1 MQTLVLGAGGFIG
14 LNVVDALTAAG
25 EVPRCGHRRRSN
37 VIPLR
42 RRKVPMVLAD
52 LSDPDSLARACE
64 GCTTVVHA
72 AGHYPRDSRTHPETL
87 ARAHREMT
95 NLLDACA
102 TTGVERLVFLSS
114 TATVARRR
122 DGRPSTEA
130 DVFTVAPGIGPYHDA
145 KWMMEQLAAAERRF
159 EVITA
164 CPGACIGPWDLR
176 VGTSALMV
184 ATARGLVPPHPDGPV
199 ALVDVRDVARAV
211 TRLLQMPAPPSR
223 VLLVSRMTRLHDFLG
238 ALADR
243 YHAPRPAPALRDA
256 DAIALADAEEDR
268 VAGTP
273 ERPLLAREIVDL
285 VVHGAEIDG
294 RLGAA
299 LIDHQWTPLSET
311 LDAFDAWARRLGFIP
326 TPEMPRD
333 PRP

>member
-14 LNVVDALTAAG
+14 LNIVDALTAAG
-25 EVPRCGHRRRSN
+25 DVPRCGHRRRSN

-42 RRKVPMVLAD
+42 RRNVPRVIAD
-52 LSDPDSLARACE
+52 LDDPASLAAALA

-72 AGHYPRDSRTHPETL
+72 AGHYPRDSRTHEETL
-87 ARAHREMT
+87 SRARRELT
-95 NLLDACA
+95 QLLDACA
-102 TTGVERLVFLSS
+102 AAGVARLVYLSS
-114 TATVARRR
+114 TATVARRE
-122 DGRPSTEA
+122 DGRPSTEG
-130 DVFTVAPGIGPYHDA
+130 DVFRAAPGFGPYHDA

-159 EVITA
+159 EVVTV

-184 ATARGLVPPHPDGPV
+184 VTARGLRPPHPDGPV

-211 TRLLQMPAPPSR
+211 VRLTQMPTPPSR
-223 VLLVSRMTRLHDFLG
+223 VLLVATMTRLHAFLV
-238 ALADR
+238 ALARR
-243 YHAPRPAPALRDA
+243 YGAPPPLAPLSDA
-256 DAIALADAEEDR
+256 GAFALADAEEAR

-273 ERPLLAREIVDL
+273 ERPALAREIVDL
-285 VVHGAEIDG
+285 VVHGAAIDA

-299 LIDHQWTPLSET
+299 LVEHRWTPLADT

-326 TPEMPRD
+326 SPEIACDQQP
-333 PRP
+333 